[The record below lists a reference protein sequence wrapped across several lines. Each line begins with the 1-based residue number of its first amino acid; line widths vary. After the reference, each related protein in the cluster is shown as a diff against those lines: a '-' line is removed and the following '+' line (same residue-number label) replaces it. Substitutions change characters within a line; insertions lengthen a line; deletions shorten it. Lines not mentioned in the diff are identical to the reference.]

1 MDDKQYGTRAW
12 IESRYAASAD
22 DPWGLDWRP
31 SQRYRYARMLAAL
44 ETALAGAARPL
55 AIVDVGCATGT
66 FTALLA
72 GLNGGAAGA
81 SLVGVDIAA
90 AAVARAAARHPHLR
104 FERLALDDCARAYA
118 GAADLV
124 TCMEV
129 LYYLPAR
136 QRLAALRQL
145 KGMLRPGGCLLVS
158 SMIAAPPYFSAEQLG
173 ALVGGELALVDSG
186 VLYLKPLA
194 LWEKLQMKLRRGGT
208 PGAAGYEYA
217 AVERWGRYAARLLPG
232 FARSH
237 AYVIARAA

>member
-1 MDDKQYGTRAW
+1 MGV
-12 IESRYAASAD
+12 E
-22 DPWGLDWRP
+22 G
-31 SQRYRYARMLAAL
+31 
-44 ETALAGAARPL
+44 
-55 AIVDVGCATGT
+55 
-66 FTALLA
+66 
-72 GLNGGAAGA
+72 GGAG
-81 SLVGVDIAA
+81 G
-90 AAVARAAARHPHLR
+90 ARAAARHPHLR